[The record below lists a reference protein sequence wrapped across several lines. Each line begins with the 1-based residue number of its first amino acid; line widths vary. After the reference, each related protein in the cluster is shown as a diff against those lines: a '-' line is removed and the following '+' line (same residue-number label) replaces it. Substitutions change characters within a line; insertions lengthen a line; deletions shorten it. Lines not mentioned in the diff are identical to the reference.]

1 MRLCLTLPTM
11 GELKDTSLDYVVE
24 AGQAAEAHG
33 VDVLVVP
40 EHVVMGSTFEEY
52 RWGSPRGRGDVP
64 YLEPLTTLAAL
75 SSVTSRVR
83 LATGLLIAPLRPAA
97 VLAKGVAS
105 VDVLSRGRVELGVG
119 TGWQSVEFSAV
130 GVPYEQRGAL
140 MTDRIAACRA
150 LWTDAPASYHSEWT
164 SFDEV
169 WCEPRPV
176 QAGGPPV
183 LFGGTLNE
191 RMADRIVTLG
201 NGWLPIM
208 GSTVD
213 DISRGV
219 ETLRDRFTEAGR
231 DPDGLIVRTR
241 IPLQKDDDGRASI
254 VDTLAAVPSYRDA
267 GLTDV
272 VVMLGA
278 FTRTPADVVP
288 WLGKLQEAW
297 TAVAA

>member
-11 GELKDTSLDYVVE
+11 GELRDTSLDYVVE

-52 RWGSPRGRGDVP
+52 QWGLPRGRGDVP

-119 TGWQSVEFSAV
+119 TGWQSVEFDAV

-150 LWTDAPASYHSEWT
+150 LWTDAPASYRSEWT

-176 QAGGPPV
+176 QVGGPPV

-208 GSTVD
+208 GSSID
-213 DISRGV
+213 DIGRGV
-219 ETLRDRFTEAGR
+219 ATLRERFTDAGR
-231 DPDGLIVRTR
+231 DPDRLIVRTR
-241 IPLQKDDDGRASI
+241 IPLQRDDEGRPSI
-254 VDTLAAVPSYRDA
+254 VRTLAAVPGYRDA

-278 FTRTPADVVP
+278 FTRARADVEP
-288 WLGKLQEAW
+288 WLEKLQEAW
-297 TAVAA
+297 TAVTA

>member
-11 GELKDTSLDYVVE
+11 GELEDTNLDYVVE
-24 AGQAAEAHG
+24 AGRAAEAHG
-33 VDVLVVP
+33 VDVVVVP

-75 SSVTSRVR
+75 SSVTQRVR

-97 VLAKGVAS
+97 VLAKGVATL
-105 VDVLSRGRVELGVG
+105 DVLSQGRVELGVG
-119 TGWQSVEFSAV
+119 TGWQSIEFDAV
-130 GVPYEQRGAL
+130 GVPYEQRGEL
-140 MTDRIAACRA
+140 MTDRVAACRA
-150 LWTDAPASYHSEWT
+150 LWTDAPATYHSEWT

-176 QAGGPPV
+176 QVGGPPV

-191 RMADRIVTLG
+191 RMADRIVALG
-201 NGWLPIM
+201 DGWLPIM

-213 DISRGV
+213 DIGRGV
-219 ETLRDRFTEAGR
+219 ATLHQRFTDAGR
-231 DPDGLIVRTR
+231 DPDSLIVRTR
-241 IPLQKDDDGRASI
+241 IPLQKNDHGRPCI
-254 VDTLAAVPSYRDA
+254 VDTLAAVPSYREA

-272 VVMLGA
+272 VVVLGA
-278 FTRTPADVVP
+278 FTRARADVEP
-288 WLGKLQEAW
+288 WLAKLQEAW
-297 TAVAA
+297 TAVVA